1 MSTVLEM
8 EKDGVMYMSN
18 LIEFPSGAAL
28 QVQKDRMKATRPV
41 NNSVEHQLVKLA
53 RFYIDMN
60 KITGTEVIYSDVVAN
75 TALDFVKEV
84 CDVVGFHQPKG
95 PSAA

>member
-1 MSTVLEM
+1 
-8 EKDGVMYMSN
+8 MSN

-28 QVQKDRMKATRPV
+28 QIQKDKMKSAKPKP
-41 NNSVEHQLVKLA
+41 NDSIEYQLLKLV

-60 KITGTEVIYSDVVAN
+60 RITGTEVIYSDAVAN

-84 CDVVGFHQPKG
+84 CDVVGFCKPKG
-95 PSAA
+95 PTIA